1 MNAITQS
8 LEAPDY
14 PPSARFDPPR
24 VLPHRLSIYT
34 SSIAELQ
41 AHPEAWAIIVK
52 AMPVAVAISDV
63 AALKPHLG
71 NFSFPSLI
79 QFGLFPL
86 GDVDA
91 MERQLQA
98 LEEVQ

>member
-41 AHPEAWAIIVK
+41 AHPEAWAIIVA
-52 AMPVAVAISDV
+52 AMPAAIAVSDM
-63 AALKPHLG
+63 ALLKPHLG
-71 NFSFPSLI
+71 NFSFPALI
-79 QFGLFPL
+79 QFAPFPL

-91 MERQLQA
+91 VERQLQA
-98 LEEVQ
+98 LGEVQ